1 MYLVA
6 SGATQSLKIEVKDE
20 VDFLHTDKH
29 QSFLQVN
36 FNTFGIA
43 VSYKMITT
51 RLYLATDNINEWLKV
66 TVLYF

>member
-20 VDFLHTDKH
+20 VDFLHPDKH

-36 FNTFGIA
+36 FNTWYRSFLQGDY
-43 VSYKMITT
+43 YKVVPSH
-51 RLYLATDNINEWLKV
+51 RQH
-66 TVLYF
+66 